1 MKNSYLGKYGGER
14 SGVECDTKT
23 PGCEH
28 MCMNHLFPIGPPF
41 FWTLEIIALSLPT
54 LFFIVYISHK
64 QNQGFAI
71 DEDHC
76 KDNIEVAKKGR
87 LKNLRQ
93 QLIDTILIWMPVMKT
108 YKRITPRS
116 SGMFTCSMLQ
126 FACLLVSECLLR
138 ISIFIFS
145 LWKCLIDIFVIEH
158 LALVWPHAML
168 VS

>member
-1 MKNSYLGKYGGER
+1 MQQLVTKTALSTLIINSTLGKYGGER

-76 KDNIEVAKKGR
+76 KDNIEVAQKDRFSKQR
-87 LKNLRQ
+87 RH
-93 QLIDTILIWMPVMKT
+93 LI
-108 YKRITPRS
+108 
-116 SGMFTCSMLQ
+116 GQ
-126 FACLLVSECLLR
+126 FY
-138 ISIFIFS
+138 
-145 LWKCLIDIFVIEH
+145 
-158 LALVWPHAML
+158 LANSTDENA
-168 VS
+168 

>member
-1 MKNSYLGKYGGER
+1 MEILAGTKVKFISNDVEDRLIDVGDKSNPFTVTNIIYSNLCQFLINLFPGKYGGER

-76 KDNIEVAKKGR
+76 KDNIEVAQKER
-87 LKNLRQ
+87 FQN
-93 QLIDTILIWMPVMKT
+93 
-108 YKRITPRS
+108 
-116 SGMFTCSMLQ
+116 CSN
-126 FACLLVSECLLR
+126 S
-138 ISIFIFS
+138 
-145 LWKCLIDIFVIEH
+145 
-158 LALVWPHAML
+158 
-168 VS
+168 

>member
-1 MKNSYLGKYGGER
+1 MVESMLTTDVTHYFVTNIVIVNLCKLFINSSLGKYGGER

-116 SGMFTCSMLQ
+116 SGMFTCSMLS
-126 FACLLVSECLLR
+126 V
-138 ISIFIFS
+138 
-145 LWKCLIDIFVIEH
+145 K
-158 LALVWPHAML
+158 P
-168 VS
+168 